1 MRQIKVLVVDDS
13 PFVCRLLTSWLES
26 SPEIQVVGTAQNGEQ
41 AIQQAHE
48 LSPDVIT
55 LDLEMPGLRG
65 LDALEALLSEHRVP
79 VIVISGVS
87 HRSAALTLE
96 ALEIGA
102 VDFILKHTPGV
113 PTDPEKLR
121 AEIIAKVIVAA
132 QAHPHLVTRAE
143 LSAALRGTRPSSQ
156 SLPLE
161 LAVARRRFNS
171 GCNFHQTPPQ
181 GVVVI
186 GASTGGPVA
195 LRQLM
200 NELPINFPSVVLI
213 IQHLPP
219 TFTKVLAEQLNSQV
233 EMKIK
238 EAEDGEELKIG
249 TALVAPG
256 CCHLRFDSDTSV
268 RLDPGPELK
277 GCRPSIDLAMQS
289 AAEVWRNR
297 ARGVLLTG
305 MGRDG
310 ALGLSEIRGR
320 GGRTF
325 AQDAES
331 CTINGMPQSAI
342 EMGVVD
348 HVASPEQI
356 AQMLMNGL

>member
-1 MRQIKVLVVDDS
+1 MKKIKVLVVDDS

-26 SPEIQVVGTAQNGEQ
+26 SPEIQVVGTAHSGEQ
-41 AIQQAHE
+41 AIQKGHE
-48 LSPDVIT
+48 LSPDVVT
-55 LDLEMPGLRG
+55 LDLEMPGLKG
-65 LDALEALLSEHRVP
+65 LDALESLLREHRVP

-87 HRSAALTLE
+87 HKSAALTLE

-102 VDFILKHTPGV
+102 VDFILKYTPGLA
-113 PTDPEKLR
+113 TEPEKLR
-121 AEIIAKVIVAA
+121 AEIIAKVIVASQA
-132 QAHPHLVTRAE
+132 QPHLVTRAE
-143 LSAALRGTRPSSQ
+143 FSAALRSHSQASQ
-156 SLPLE
+156 SLPPE
-161 LAVARRRFNS
+161 LAIVRRRFSS
-171 GCNFHQTPPQ
+171 GYNFHQLPPQ

-200 NELPINFPSVVLI
+200 NELPVNFPSAVLI

-256 CCHLRFDSDTSV
+256 GCHLRLESDTRI
-268 RLDPGPELK
+268 RLDQGPEFK
-277 GCRPSIDLAMQS
+277 GYRPSIDLAMQS
-289 AAEVWRNR
+289 VAEVWRSR

-305 MGRDG
+305 MGHDG
-310 ALGLSEIRGR
+310 ALGMSEIRGR

-342 EMGVVD
+342 AMGAVD

-356 AQMLMNGL
+356 ARMLMNG